1 VYLDRWNLH
10 RHLRLNVQR
19 ICMHPSYLVGINKI
33 HNQILLKYLNST
45 TIYMSSPSHKKGRHT
60 SPSHKKRHA
69 SPSHK
74 KRHASPNTL
83 KELYGLNNELGDI
96 VIKYT
101 KSYKKDYTGK
111 NHIKRIVE
119 LLKDNMF
126 IGHFTIE
133 GMGEN
138 KEHFDTGNT
147 CSMTISIEDDFQGIS
162 FQKKGLSRIMIHYM
176 VTMIHEDYPKIRD
189 KQKLFIDADAS
200 GGFWDIIGMKENP
213 VYDYVGNNEPEGKGY
228 EKVITF
234 KELETF
240 ANKKKAINAAKAG
253 GKRKSRK
260 RKHF

>member
-1 VYLDRWNLH
+1 
-10 RHLRLNVQR
+10 
-19 ICMHPSYLVGINKI
+19 
-33 HNQILLKYLNST
+33 
-45 TIYMSSPSHKKGRHT
+45 MSSPSHKKR
-60 SPSHKKRHA
+60 RHA

-74 KRHASPNTL
+74 KRNTSPNTL
-83 KELYGLNNELGDI
+83 NELYGINNELGDI
-96 VIKYT
+96 VIKYMN
-101 KSYKKDYTGK
+101 SYKKDYTGK
-111 NHIKRIVE
+111 NHITRVVE
-119 LLKDNMF
+119 LFKNNIS
-126 IGHFTIE
+126 IGRFTIE
-133 GMGEN
+133 GKSTTDEC
-138 KEHFDTGNT
+138 FDTGNT
-147 CSMTISIEDDFQGIS
+147 CSMTISIEDDFQ
-162 FQKKGLSRIMIHYM
+162 KKGLSRIMIHYM
-176 VTMIHEDYPKIRD
+176 ITMIREDYPKIRD